1 MSQVIL
7 FGGGD
12 GGGILITSN
21 GVRRIPPFDPS
32 IRLQLRGLSA
42 LLNGIR
48 LLPNAPAEE
57 MTTLVN
63 RVSNI
68 FIEQVEAVVGPLEG
82 DNSLVYQDED
92 GGFTCGSTGRPP
104 IPFPWAIESF
114 PSFND
119 LTANG
124 VLNLDLIDFFS
135 KATEQQMKIIDVIE
149 NPVAAATELDIQLS
163 EKTVQDI
170 WRLAPSQI
178 DRISDPVDRE
188 VVEFFHKVAEDGRF
202 LSTWATRPYEA
213 ATRLDVKLSD
223 DALDRILISRAST
236 VIDPGAVMNPAI
248 VVGVAVGVAVVIM
261 LVDRNAEQGILGVR
275 DSSGVVKF

>member
-7 FGGGD
+7 FGGDD

-48 LLPNAPAEE
+48 LLPNTPGEE

-82 DNSLVYQDED
+82 DNSLVYLDED

-104 IPFPWAIESF
+104 IPFPRHLESF

-119 LTANG
+119 LIAS
-124 VLNLDLIDFFS
+124 NLLASDLVDFVS
-135 KATEQQMKIIDVIE
+135 AASEQQLKIIDVLE
-149 NPVAAATELDIQLS
+149 NPAAAASELDVQLA
-163 EKTVQDI
+163 ERTAQDLQ
-170 WRLAPSQI
+170 RLAPSQL
-178 DRISDPVDRE
+178 DRISDPVVRE
-188 VVEFFHKVAEDGRF
+188 VVEFFHKVAEDGQF
-202 LSTWATRPYEA
+202 LSTWATRPYEVA
-213 ATRLDVKLSD
+213 SRLDVELSN
-223 DALDRILISRAST
+223 DALDHILLGRSSAIT
-236 VIDPGAVMNPAI
+236 DPGRTAFSPIVAGV
-248 VVGVAVGVAVVIM
+248 VVGVLIM
-261 LVDRNAEQGILGVR
+261 LVERNAREVILGVR
-275 DSSGVVKF
+275 DSSGVAKF

>member
-12 GGGILITSN
+12 GGGGILITSN

-57 MTTLVN
+57 MTALVN

-104 IPFPWAIESF
+104 IPFPWSLESL
-114 PSFND
+114 PSFSD
-119 LTANG
+119 LIASG
-124 VLNLDLIDFFS
+124 VLNRDLVDFFS
-135 KATEQQMKIIDVIE
+135 TASEQQMKIIDVLE
-149 NPVAAATELDIQLS
+149 NPAAAATEMDIQLS
-163 EKTVQDI
+163 ERTAQDLQ
-170 WRLAPSQI
+170 RLAPSQLNS
-178 DRISDPVDRE
+178 ISDPVDRE
-188 VVEFFHKVAEDGRF
+188 VVEFFQKVAEDGRF
-202 LSTWATRPYEA
+202 LSTWATRPYET
-213 ATRLDVKLSD
+213 ATRLGANLSD
-223 DALDRILISRAST
+223 DALDRILISRSST
-236 VIDPGAVMNPAI
+236 IIDSGAVMNPVA
-248 VVGVAVGVAVVIM
+248 VAVAVGIVIM
-261 LVDRNAEQGILGVR
+261 LVDRNADQGILGVR